1 MTPTAGR
8 DTELAAIA
16 TDLDDLHIEAC
27 SVAMRSEGSLMAAAE
42 ELRDDV
48 ASIRDRLR
56 VVLARRADGGA

>member
-1 MTPTAGR
+1 MTPTVGR

-16 TDLDDLHIEAC
+16 TDLDDLHTEAC
-27 SVAMRSEGSLMAAAE
+27 SVAMRSEGSLIAAAE